1 MATDNLENLT
11 REEKIKKAMEM
22 AKGIRSDVVKMGEEE
37 GLETKETK
45 VELEEETPA
54 EKIQR
59 ARELTEDI
67 RERTSKIEVDQD
79 VDANDVVEDDGGGG
93 AGDTG
98 AGDPLDASDNEVI
111 DKVDTVDLT
120 GLVSTYQDSL
130 NEIRDK
136 MDTARQD
143 YLDSLDEQRTETKSF
158 FDKMISGRE
167 DLQEERPDLS
177 DIYEETLKEYG
188 VTPETFETQKKLI
201 NEIAVS
207 QSELAEVDAELVA
220 AENKVDNFGM
230 PDIWARGRKA
240 QLQRQASAK
249 KSAIASKAEIKAA
262 QLEALRGNTA
272 QAQSFAK
279 TAVDLKATEWEQK
292 VSDFE
297 FIQQTKAD
305 MLDALNANEKEIF
318 NSAYEYNLTN
328 LQLAK
333 EEGQQKMQYII
344 DAATQGIELPV
355 SLDDS
360 LGDII
365 TSYTGKV
372 APVIATQY
380 QNELAQVNLSSQ
392 FKEVNGVMTQIVY
405 DENQNIVA
413 RNPVGLGTK
422 SFNEIMTAKSD
433 YETSMAQID
442 TIGNYVDGITW
453 RPEDLKDSAGFIIQQ
468 SERHIGQTD
477 QDLVQYLAQKE
488 AYMSSLTRAAGE
500 KGVLT
505 DKDIARIEKAFPNP
519 FWDTKETAKN
529 KMVNVRSVFRNI
541 MEGKIKAYV
550 DEDGSISENLD
561 DDSRNLLLGFM
572 GKGQTTEDIME
583 KYDINF

>member
-22 AKGIRSDVVKMGEEE
+22 AKGIRSDVVKMGEEL
-37 GLETKETK
+37 GLETKETT

-249 KSAIASKAEIKAA
+249 KSAIASKAQIKAA

-360 LGDII
+360 LEDIVQ
-365 TSYTGKV
+365 SYADNVSEGVVEETGV
-372 APVIATQY
+372 DYSVYFSASEMR
-380 QNELAQVNLSSQ
+380 ELNRQGIDYTTPDGFMKA
-392 FKEVNGVMTQIVY
+392 I
-405 DENQNIVA
+405 
-413 RNPVGLGTK
+413 
-422 SFNEIMTAKSD
+422 NEISGEMDWEGAELEIESKIKNLESVTSENMRELYSEMQRKYEKLSD
-433 YETSMAQID
+433 SEIKALMASKGMINMAGIWMYNPTQEELLETQ
-442 TIGNYVDGITW
+442 
-453 RPEDLKDSAGFIIQQ
+453 
-468 SERHIGQTD
+468 
-477 QDLVQYLAQKE
+477 
-488 AYMSSLTRAAGE
+488 
-500 KGVLT
+500 
-505 DKDIARIEKAFPNP
+505 
-519 FWDTKETAKN
+519 DTKEGN
-529 KMVNVRSVFRNI
+529 WF
-541 MEGKIKAYV
+541 
-550 DEDGSISENLD
+550 D
-561 DDSRNLLLGFM
+561 NLLDWGR
-572 GKGQTTEDIME
+572 E
-583 KYDINF
+583 KLNIGE